1 MAEEGHGAD
10 GVDYGAEE
18 LGEAQDAF
26 EIEMMEEL
34 RAHRAAKISRPEKT
48 APAVIGVPG
57 DWWQRADKRA
67 LSSGEV
73 DKSGKR
79 QKKKADDD
87 DRKKL
92 EAMEEEQDDNDD
104 VKKNLWMDTEEEGKK
119 KKKKGTKVRKTKKNK
134 KRKSEYKIKETQKV
148 F

>member
-48 APAVIGVPG
+48 APAVSGVPG

-67 LSSGEV
+67 LGSGEV
-73 DKSGKR
+73 AKNGKK

-119 KKKKGTKVRKTKKNK
+119 WMAENKVR
-134 KRKSEYKIKETQKV
+134 
-148 F
+148 FDAA